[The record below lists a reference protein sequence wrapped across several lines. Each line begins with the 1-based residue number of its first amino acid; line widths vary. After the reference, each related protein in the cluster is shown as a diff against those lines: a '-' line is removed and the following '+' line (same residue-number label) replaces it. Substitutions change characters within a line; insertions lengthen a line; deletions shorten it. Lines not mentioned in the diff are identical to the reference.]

1 MCLFGWLVG
10 LRGQTGQTENL
21 SAKDYILWNTKCSD
35 CLPTRKSVVLSGFEE
50 TNSCGVHFFSDI
62 WITLPPKAPVIR
74 LILGDPC
81 PFWRPIPLPQATE
94 KGYCLRFLGGAVSLS
109 WSAQSS
115 GFLGGG
121 VYNRLSL
128 KIQAIWSVFTICAIK
143 MLGRGLLFC
152 LVDLS
157 RSVERTRDCKGL
169 LPYVTHPQGWVKIF
183 QQRHSYVTQTRIW
196 L

>member
-21 SAKDYILWNTKCSD
+21 SAKDYIFWNTKCSD
-35 CLPTRKSVVLSGFEE
+35 CLPTRKSVVLRGFEE

-81 PFWRPIPLPQATE
+81 PFWRSVLPPQATE

-121 VYNRLSL
+121 GLQQTVPQNPSHL
-128 KIQAIWSVFTICAIK
+128 ICLYHMCVKNA
-143 MLGRGLLFC
+143 RERRTAF
-152 LVDLS
+152 LS
-157 RSVERTRDCKGL
+157 RWSEQICGEDPRLQGASALCDSSSGL
-169 LPYVTHPQGWVKIF
+169 C
-183 QQRHSYVTQTRIW
+183 
-196 L
+196 